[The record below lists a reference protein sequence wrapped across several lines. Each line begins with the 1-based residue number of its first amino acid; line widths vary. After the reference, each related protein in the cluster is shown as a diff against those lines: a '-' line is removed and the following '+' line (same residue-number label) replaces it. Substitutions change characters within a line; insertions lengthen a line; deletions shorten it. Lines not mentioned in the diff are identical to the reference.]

1 MDTLR
6 RLATR
11 TRVEGLVIML
21 AAAGYLWEAGNVPEF
36 YQLPDAPGP
45 TTFPYL
51 LGIVFALAGLW
62 QLVSPLELYKQ
73 ALAGAPAAAAP
84 EAPTSEA
91 VGAATSWWAQIA
103 SNWHFYALWL
113 VVLLYLWFMPDLG
126 FPLATFLLL
135 ASFTWLLGETRPAV
149 YLGLA
154 LAATAFIYMSFKY
167 GLNVRLP
174 LGVLDVFG
182 K

>member
-1 MDTLR
+1 MDTLK

-21 AAAGYLWEAGNVPEF
+21 VAAGYLWEAGNVPEF

-51 LGIVFALAGLW
+51 LGVVFALAGLW
-62 QLVSPLELYKQ
+62 LLVSPMEL
-73 ALAGAPAAAAP
+73 LAAKASAAAPDQPASEPDASAPAAAGWFARI
-84 EAPTSEA
+84 TGS
-91 VGAATSWWAQIA
+91 
-103 SNWHFYALWL
+103 WHFYALWV
-113 VVLLYLWFMPDLG
+113 VVLAYLWFMPDLG
-126 FPLATFLLL
+126 FPVATFLLL
-135 ASFTWLLGETRPAV
+135 FGFTYLLGEARWAV
-149 YLGLA
+149 CLGLA
-154 LAATAFIYMSFKY
+154 VVATAFIYVSFKF

-174 LGVLDVFG
+174 LGVLETFF